1 MRNTVPPIGRPLE
14 EVARDRD
21 LLRVAT
27 DRSADDDRKMADE
40 ELSLQLLAGRHFGA
54 NGQPITRYLKPN
66 SPEERLARAAL
77 ARIVREYMGGFSGEL
92 LALAIDPITPSKWP
106 GTKPTRHVR
115 FESPARGK
123 PSAWARDLLVVGHIR
138 RELFRSTTGK
148 EDAALKSAED
158 AFGLTPAATAKI
170 WRAHKKAVG
179 RN

>member
-1 MRNTVPPIGRPLE
+1 MSVPPRGRDLQD
-14 EVARDRD
+14 VARDRD
-21 LLRVAT
+21 LLLIAT
-27 DRSADDDRKMADE
+27 DPDPDRDRKIADE
-40 ELSLQLLAGRHFGA
+40 ELSLQLLAGRHFGT
-54 NGQPITRYLKPN
+54 NGQPITRYLTPN
-66 SPEERLARAAL
+66 GSEERLARAAL
-77 ARIVREYMGGFSGEL
+77 ARIGREHVGGFSGEL

-106 GTKPTRHVR
+106 GAKPTRHVR

-138 RELFRSTTGK
+138 RELFRSATGK

-158 AFGLTPAATAKI
+158 TFGLTQAATAKI